1 MRKRNNY
8 FLKSLRVG
16 KRESLEEDRRQDQGH
31 RHRRLARIKW

>member
-31 RHRRLARIKW
+31 RGGMIARIDW